1 MRYLALL
8 LFLICGSAT
17 AHQWTPSHVELRPSY
32 VSGIHTATMKF
43 YNSRDDVEYYQV
55 QVFDGQFNPIKFAI
69 QGGSNSDVIHARHRQ
84 YKTVDV
90 YVPSYEA
97 VRVVYICTRSMI
109 LKKFETASLVSS
121 RICSKVINE

>member
-8 LFLICGSAT
+8 LVLICGSAT

-32 VSGIHTATMKF
+32 VAGIHTATMKF
-43 YNSRDDVEYYQV
+43 YNTRDDVEYYQV
-55 QVFDGQFNPIKFAI
+55 QVTDGQFNPIKFAI
-69 QGGSNSDVIHARHRQ
+69 SGGQSDVFHVRHRQ
-84 YKTVDV
+84 YKTIDV

-97 VRVVYICTRSMI
+97 TRVVYICTRSMI

-121 RICSKVINE
+121 RICSKVTNE